1 MEFIYNNKFIV
12 SIFLGL
18 SVSILFFNY
27 NKINHDNI
35 DKLTDEQQLTN
46 VNNDN
51 RNKDYSLYIFLIVSV
66 LTFMILNMT
75 QDNINDVFEGV
86 TKLNMNIMCLN
97 NTLNMSEISH
107 IVESFMRLEFQPVDV
122 HVKIVDK
129 INKM

>member
-51 RNKDYSLYIFLIVSV
+51 RNKDYSLYIFLIVSI

-75 QDNINDVFEGV
+75 QDNINDVFE
-86 TKLNMNIMCLN
+86 
-97 NTLNMSEISH
+97 EIDGG
-107 IVESFMRLEFQPVDV
+107 EAPF
-122 HVKIVDK
+122 
-129 INKM
+129 